1 MFRNPGFIIYSARS
15 LTNVINRTNIFNPN
29 LIKPVQSL
37 FTTGSVII
45 SNVNNIYDNLSLEE
59 WIYRNYNFS
68 LNNEQILLLW
78 KNKPA
83 VVVGRH
89 QNVWLEANINYC
101 RSNQIDIARRNSG
114 GGTVYHDE
122 NNLNISFLTSRKCYN
137 RERNLKFIKDILHN
151 YFQIEATISPRKDL
165 IIKDGGQ
172 KISGTASKLNS
183 FNSYH
188 HCTLIVNVDRNKL
201 RNSLST
207 ESNDNIQSNA
217 TKSIP
222 SPVINLNT
230 LNSTINI
237 DSLIE
242 ALSTNYGSYYS
253 NGNDQVNYINRIET
267 NSFMGVDDIQQMF
280 RSWNWIFGATP
291 KFTIRQQIIYED
303 KQFDLEMIIQKGII
317 DNILITSE
325 NLFSTLVN
333 NVQQLITS
341 LFNNVRFEETDL
353 KNIFEKAKFLPE
365 QEHKEIVTLI
375 SLTIYR
381 IYTRI
386 VS

>member
-1 MFRNPGFIIYSARS
+1 M
-15 LTNVINRTNIFNPN
+15 TNATNIFNPN

-45 SNVNNIYDNLSLEE
+45 SGIDNVYDNLSLEE

-78 KNKPA
+78 KNRSA

-89 QNVWLEANINYC
+89 QNVWLEANVNYC

-137 RERNLKFIKDILHN
+137 RERNLNFIKDILHTC
-151 YFQIEATISPRKDL
+151 FQIEAIISPRKDL
-165 IIKDGGQ
+165 VIKAGGQ

-201 RNSLST
+201 KNSLST
-207 ESNDNIQSNA
+207 ETKDNVQSNA

-222 SPVINLNT
+222 SPVINLNE
-230 LNSTINI
+230 LNHSISI

-242 ALSTNYGSYYS
+242 ALSTNYGNYYS
-253 NGNDQVNYINRIET
+253 NGNSLVNHINRVET
-267 NSFMGVDDIQQMF
+267 NSFMGIDDIQQMF
-280 RSWNWIFGATP
+280 RSWNWIFGTTP
-291 KFTIRQQIIYED
+291 KFTIYQQINYKD
-303 KQFDLEMIIQKGII
+303 KQFDLEIIIQKGII
-317 DNILITSE
+317 DKIQITSQCSFPI
-325 NLFSTLVN
+325 LN
-333 NVQQLITS
+333 NVQQIINN
-341 LFNNVRFEETDL
+341 LFVNVRFEESDL
-353 KNIFEKAKFLPE
+353 KNIFEETKLLSKPE
-365 QEHKEIVTLI
+365 YKELVTLI
-375 SLTIYR
+375 SLTIFTMYKK
-381 IYTRI
+381 IE
-386 VS
+386 S